1 MLIVHAC
8 GSQAMNPGGITLLG
22 SPWSPPQ
29 WMKASPGKQGQE
41 ANTLDLSTP
50 GAADAWVQYMVKCAD
65 LLLFYIYIYIYI
77 GSQPRP
83 FLVSS
88 SVPVRCSS
96 GDPTLCALRKAMPA
110 VPPLLSTSTLQSRSQ
125 LRHIRPLSPCS
136 PAAMGTS
143 LICRPA
149 GIRAQRDHGSRDDYA
164 E

>member
-65 LLLFYIYIYIYI
+65 LLLFYIYIYWI
-77 GSQPRP
+77 PTAP
-83 FLVSS
+83 VS
-88 SVPVRCSS
+88 CQ
-96 GDPTLCALRKAMPA
+96 LLRAGA
-110 VPPLLSTSTLQSRSQ
+110 VQ
-125 LRHIRPLSPCS
+125 LR
-136 PAAMGTS
+136 
-143 LICRPA
+143 
-149 GIRAQRDHGSRDDYA
+149 
-164 E
+164 